1 MSHPVPDQPA
11 AEAPQPP
18 SAQRPSARRSRRSW
32 FLLGLAIG
40 LNVQVVVATV
50 WVLGFR
56 TPGYFVTNRVDITE
70 VDAGVQQVL
79 TDVVTGYGATNV
91 KDVVCNDGENPAPKK
106 GDKLTCELTIHGVAR
121 HVVVRFLDDSG
132 TYEVGRPQ

>member
-1 MSHPVPDQPA
+1 MSHAVSDPPDADAPA
-11 AEAPQPP
+11 
-18 SAQRPSARRSRRSW
+18 RPSARRSRRSW

-40 LNVQVVVATV
+40 LNVQVVAATV

-70 VDAGVQQVL
+70 VDAGVHQVL
-79 TDVVTGYGATNV
+79 TDAVTGYGATNV
-91 KDVVCNDGENPAPKK
+91 KDVVCNDGENPAPTK
-106 GDKLTCELTIHGVAR
+106 GDRITCELTIHGVPR